1 MTTAHRPT
9 FVSRK
14 GNNIYTDIPTL
25 QFSVKDLPSQTIL
38 KLRFNEKDGRYYND
52 SDFLKPK
59 NSEEERKR
67 MIKELKKREREE
79 KKKKLKEEENELLL
93 GIHKRKKISEKET
106 QKIKIEPK
114 KDKNL
119 KKMQK
124 NSENEEN
131 SEKEENEEKSEK
143 VEKSEKSEENNED
156 EEKDSEEELMREL
169 EKIKKEQEEENK
181 KKNEEIKEKL
191 EKEMISLQEKNET
204 NDNNSFINSSFDFYN
219 NNYSS
224 YSLSKR
230 PEEFSLKKKWY
241 EDTVF
246 RNQSRKEEKIKKR
259 FINDNVHS
267 DFHYIF
273 LDKAIQ

>member
-14 GNNIYTDIPTL
+14 GNNIFTDIPTL
-25 QFSVKDLPSQTIL
+25 QFSVKDLPSETFL
-38 KLRFNEKDGRYYND
+38 KLRFNEKDGRYYNEN
-52 SDFLKPK
+52 DFLKPK
-59 NSEEERKR
+59 NSKEERLK
-67 MIKELKKREREE
+67 MIKELRKREREE
-79 KKKKLKEEENELLL
+79 KRKKQKEEENELLQNF
-93 GIHKRKKISEKET
+93 HKKKKISEKET
-106 QKIKIEPK
+106 KKIKLE
-114 KDKNL
+114 
-119 KKMQK
+119 K
-124 NSENEEN
+124 NSEKEN
-131 SEKEENEEKSEK
+131 SEKNSEKENPEKSDEENPEKS
-143 VEKSEKSEENNED
+143 D

-169 EKIKKEQEEENK
+169 EKIKKEQEEETR
-181 KKNEEIKEKL
+181 KKNEEIKEKM
-191 EKEMISLQEKNET
+191 EKEMNDLKEKNET
-204 NDNNSFINSSFDFYN
+204 NEGGSLINSSFDFYN
-219 NNYSS
+219 NNNTS

-259 FINDNVHS
+259 FINDSVHS